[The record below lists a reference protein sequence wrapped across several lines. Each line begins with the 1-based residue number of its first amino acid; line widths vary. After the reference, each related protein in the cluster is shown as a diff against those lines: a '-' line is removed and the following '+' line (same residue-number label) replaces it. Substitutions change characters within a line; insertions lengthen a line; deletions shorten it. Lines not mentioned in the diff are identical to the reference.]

1 MENNKKYLFEEI
13 QTFLVNVGWIHK
25 IQICQVDVYV
35 EFSRRLKLTK
45 IILTALTSVGLGSF
59 ILKIFPNFQDVS
71 MTITFAISLATTIV
85 IALDKEND
93 YKKLAEQNKVAADK
107 FLEMRNKATALL
119 YRMKYQEDI
128 TIIEKEFLELN
139 ELRNQENPDLPYT
152 SSKAATLASKKLKE
166 NKDNVY
172 NDDYKL
178 FIPKNLLD
186 LEGDLWLLTM
196 QKL

>member
-1 MENNKKYLFEEI
+1 MNDKKYLYEEI
-13 QTFLVNVGWIHK
+13 QNFLVNVGWINK
-25 IQICQVDVYV
+25 IQICQVDVYT
-35 EFSRRLKLTK
+35 EFSRRLKLAK

-59 ILKIFPNFQDVS
+59 ILKIFPNIQDIS

-119 YRMKYQEDI
+119 YKMKYEEDI
-128 TIIEKEFLELN
+128 AIIEKEFLELK
-139 ELRNQENPDLPYT
+139 ELRNQANPDLPYT
-152 SSKAATLASKKLKE
+152 SSKAVALASKKLKE

-178 FIPKNLLD
+178 FISKNLLD